1 MRKRIFMFSFT
12 VLLLLACIAHAQTLN
27 TEHLVGAWKKGSPEN
42 TIVWIVTDKYFAAT
56 VYDTKA
62 NKYIGTCGGK
72 WWLDGNTFVELHEF
86 NTLQPE
92 YIGKELRSDAEM
104 KNGELQ
110 LTTNNEKETW
120 TRVDDGTPGKLS
132 GAWLITGRMV
142 DGSMKPMVPGARK
155 TMKILSGTRFQWI
168 AYNVDTKEFFGTGGG
183 AYTSNDGKYVEHIDF
198 FSRDNSRAGM
208 SLSFDFE
215 LVDGAWHHRGKS
227 SKGDPIDEVWTRREK
242 IAGQ

>member
-1 MRKRIFMFSFT
+1 MMIAVLILLMFT
-12 VLLLLACIAHAQTLN
+12 TAVHAQQLKAGQ
-27 TEHLVGAWKKGSPEN
+27 LIGAWKKGPPEN
-42 TIVWIVTDKYFAAT
+42 TIVRIVTDKYFAAT
-56 VYDTKA
+56 VYDTKT
-62 NKYIGTCGGK
+62 NQYIGTCGGK
-72 WWLDGNTFVELHEF
+72 WRLEGNAFVELHEF

-92 YIGKELRSDAEM
+92 HIGKELRNAAEI
-104 KNGELQ
+104 KNGELH
-110 LTTNNEKETW
+110 LATNNKTEAW
-120 TRVDDGTPGKLS
+120 TRVDDGTPGKLP

-183 AYTSNDGKYVEHIDF
+183 TYTTDGGRYVEKIDF
-198 FSRDNSRAGM
+198 FSRDSSRAGM

-215 LVDGAWHHRGKS
+215 LIDGAWHHRGKS
-227 SKGDPIDEVWTRREK
+227 SKGDPIDEVWTRRET